1 MGVLVCEGAS
11 VLLDPGLSSIS
22 SHFRLAVVVLS
33 SECARNGSLAI
44 ARGIA
49 VVSCRGG
56 GIVTRQRVGR

>member
-1 MGVLVCEGAS
+1 MGVLFCGGAS

-22 SHFRLAVVVLS
+22 SRFRLAVVVS
-33 SECARNGSLAI
+33 SLECARNGSLAL

-49 VVSCRGG
+49 VVSCLGG